1 MSYPSSRDYAILFL
15 HELCMGLFS
24 FSTDK
29 PSFLGLDIGYGGMKL
44 VEIRNEK
51 GRARLVTYAYV
62 NLPSDSLDK
71 SLLNDVPAAADLLKK
86 MMQKARVTTNKV
98 ISALPL
104 SSVFS
109 TILSVPST
117 DEKEVKE
124 LVNTQIKKV
133 LPWPIEEAVV
143 DMKVIDKVE
152 KTDTIKAATRVMV
165 SAAPKSLVTKYT
177 EIFKAAGLQ
186 PVWLETEGFAE
197 IRSLIG
203 KDRSTIMIIDVG
215 SLRTNILV
223 VEKGIP
229 FVIRSIATGGNA
241 ITQTIAKT
249 LGIPLEQAETMKR
262 DIKAMQ
268 SFTPTGDLKQIL
280 AILVKPILEEIRYSF
295 NMYQSQENG
304 NVQKRIE
311 KIILTGGSSLLP
323 RLAEFFTQEL
333 NVNTYLGDPWARIV
347 YPADLRPVLDEL
359 GPRFA
364 VAIGCA
370 MRESE

>member
-1 MSYPSSRDYAILFL
+1 
-15 HELCMGLFS
+15 MGLFS
-24 FSTDK
+24 FTSEK
-29 PSFLGLDIGYGGMKL
+29 PSYLGFDIGYGGMKL
-44 VEIRNEK
+44 VELRNEK

-62 NLPSDSLDK
+62 NLPSDSLEK

-86 MMQKARVTTNKV
+86 MMEKARVTTNKV

-109 TILSVPST
+109 TILSVAST
-117 DEKEVKE
+117 DDKEVKD
-124 LVNTQIKKV
+124 LVNIQVKKI

-152 KTDTIKAATRVMV
+152 KSETTKASTRVMV
-165 SAAPKSLVTKYT
+165 SAAPKSLVNKYT

-203 KDRSTIMIIDVG
+203 KDRSTIMIIDIG

-241 ITQTIAKT
+241 ITQMIAKT
-249 LGIPLEQAETMKR
+249 LGIPLDQAETMKR

-268 SFTPTGDLKQIL
+268 GFTPTGDLKQIL
-280 AILVKPILEEIRYSF
+280 GILVKPILEEIRYSF

-323 RLAEFFTQEL
+323 RLPEFLTQEL

-347 YPADLRPVLDEL
+347 YPVDLRPVLDEL

-364 VAIGCA
+364 VCIGCA
-370 MRESE
+370 MRETE